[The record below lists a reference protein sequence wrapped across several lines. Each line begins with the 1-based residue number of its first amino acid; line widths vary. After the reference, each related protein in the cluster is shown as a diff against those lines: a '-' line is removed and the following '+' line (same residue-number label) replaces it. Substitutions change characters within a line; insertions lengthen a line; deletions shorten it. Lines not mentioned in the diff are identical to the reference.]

1 MADIIKLLGTPTSD
15 DLRNMKSPIL
25 DLKMP
30 EIPKFPMDKRF
41 KGDQVDHLVNLLE
54 KILVFNPKNRI
65 TAFEILM
72 HPFFNEIKQP
82 NIKINSKSLPNIFN
96 FTRDE
101 LDIP

>member
-41 KGDQVDHLVNLLE
+41 KGD
-54 KILVFNPKNRI
+54 
-65 TAFEILM
+65 
-72 HPFFNEIKQP
+72 
-82 NIKINSKSLPNIFN
+82 
-96 FTRDE
+96 
-101 LDIP
+101 